1 MSLPPGFLDE
11 LRTRVTLSR
20 VVGRKVTWDQR
31 KSNQVKG
38 DLWAPCPFHQEKS
51 ASFHVDDRKGYYY
64 CFGCHAKGDAVTFLR
79 EIENMSFMEAVEA
92 LAREAGMQMPA
103 RDPGEAARTDRR
115 AELAAVMEEA
125 LKFYRLQL
133 KAGGGR
139 DARAYLDRRKLS
151 EAARDRFE
159 LGFAP
164 DGWQALWDHL
174 KNKGI
179 ADDLIIDAGLAKPS
193 TKGGKPYDTFRNR
206 IIYPIRDPRGRCI
219 AFGGR
224 AMDPNDSAKYLNSPE
239 TALFDKGR
247 SLYNHGPARE
257 ACAKGKPLIVAEGYM
272 DVIALVEAGFE
283 GAVAPLGTAIT
294 EDQLRLLWRL
304 HPEPLVMLDGD
315 TAGIRAAL
323 RLIDLSLPLLEAGQA
338 LRFVIL
344 PEGMDPDDLIR
355 ARGAQAM
362 QIALDG
368 AEPMVNLLWRR
379 ETEGKVLDSPERRAA
394 LDKSLRAV
402 LKRIADPSIRAHYG
416 EEIRRLRQ
424 QIFGNR
430 SGGEVRQAPAFRM
443 PQQRRPGGPGRK
455 PYDYPALPTPAARS
469 SFLATAMTDAAAEQL
484 REAMILAILIVH
496 PELVPSFESQLER
509 LTMTGA
515 GHELLRHAVLAH
527 AHDHLQEP
535 ENFRDKIA
543 IDARE
548 DLERLFA
555 QAHVQIAPPVTNHRD
570 QELARMCLAEELA
583 KLAADRGALAETEE
597 AMETLTGLADEGLTW
612 RLGQAAAARHRAV
625 RSQLDDDSDMGEDR
639 AALSAGLQKLIDQA
653 IWQKKK

>member
-115 AELAAVMEEA
+115 AELAGVMEEA

-133 KAGGGR
+133 KAGVGR
-139 DARAYLDRRKLS
+139 DARAYLDKRKLS

-179 ADDLIIDAGLAKPS
+179 VDDLIIDAGLAKPS

-272 DVIALVEAGFE
+272 DVIALVEAGFD

-362 QIALDG
+362 QTALDG

-402 LKRIADPSIRAHYG
+402 LKRITDPSIRAHYG

-430 SGGEVRQAPAFRM
+430 AGGDGKQAPAFRM
-443 PQQRRPGGPGRK
+443 PQQRKGSGVGRK
-455 PYDYPALPTPAARS
+455 PFDYPALPTPAARS
-469 SFLATAMTDAAAEQL
+469 SFLATAKDDAAEQL

-509 LTMTGA
+509 LHMAGA

-527 AHDHLQEP
+527 AHDHAESP
-535 ENFRDKIA
+535 ESFRDKIA

-555 QAHVQIAPPVTNHRD
+555 QAHVQIAPPVTNNRD
-570 QELARMCLAEELA
+570 QDLARMCLAEELA

>member
-38 DLWAPCPFHQEKS
+38 DLWASCPFHQEKS

-115 AELAAVMEEA
+115 AELASVMEEA

-133 KAGGGR
+133 KAGVGR
-139 DARAYLDRRKLS
+139 DARAYLDKRKLS

-174 KNKGI
+174 KGKGI

-193 TKGGKPYDTFRNR
+193 SKGGKPYDTFRNR

-257 ACAKGKPLIVAEGYM
+257 ACTKGKPLIVAEGYM
-272 DVIALVEAGFE
+272 DVIALVEAGFS

-294 EDQLRLLWRL
+294 EDQLRMLWRL

-315 TAGIRAAL
+315 AAGIRAAL

-344 PEGMDPDDLIR
+344 PEGMDPDDLLR
-355 ARGAQAM
+355 SRGAQAM
-362 QIALDG
+362 QAALDG

-402 LKRIADPSIRAHYG
+402 LKRITDPSIRAHYG

-424 QIFGNR
+424 EIFGSR
-430 SGGEVRQAPAFRM
+430 PSDGGKRPPAFRM
-443 PQQRRPGGPGRK
+443 PQQQRPGGKGRR
-455 PYDYPALPTPAARS
+455 PFDYPALPTPEARA
-469 SFLATAMTDAAAEQL
+469 SFLATSKDNAAAEHL
-484 REAMILAILIVH
+484 RESMILAILIVH
-496 PELVPSFESQLER
+496 PELVAGFESQLER
-509 LTMTGA
+509 MHMTGT

-527 AHDHLQEP
+527 AHDHLHNP
-535 ENFRDKIA
+535 DDFREKIA
-543 IDARE
+543 TDARD

-555 QAHVQIAPPVTNHRD
+555 QAHVQIAPPVTNTHD
-570 QELARMCLAEELA
+570 GDLARMCLAEELA